1 MTTIPRHEVLVSA
14 ALIGICLERE
24 WIHCAITADLPRI
37 KATLNEHGG
46 IFVEREQAVK
56 TALDLLA
63 VRNLL
68 PPRQDCEVVASLL
81 GIAYDELVDAA

>member
-1 MTTIPRHEVLVSA
+1 
-14 ALIGICLERE
+14 
-24 WIHCAITADLPRI
+24 
-37 KATLNEHGG
+37 LNEHGG